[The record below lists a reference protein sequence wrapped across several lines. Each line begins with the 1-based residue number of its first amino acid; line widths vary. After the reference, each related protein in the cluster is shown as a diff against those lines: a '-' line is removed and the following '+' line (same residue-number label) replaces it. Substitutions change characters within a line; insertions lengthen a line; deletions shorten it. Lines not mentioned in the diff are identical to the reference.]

1 MSADDHKRDGRVLSI
16 THISTSDNSGGG
28 ARAAF
33 RLHRGLRSAGH
44 ESRMVVGW
52 RVEASPDIHAVMGG
66 GLRKKIFRRAVALL
80 DRGLSLQYSVIP
92 WSRDFLHHPFVRTA
106 DVIHLHNLHGGYF
119 PYRVLRK
126 LSRMAPLVWSLHD
139 MWPMTGHCAYSYEC
153 ERWKTGCGR
162 CPILNEYPSIYM
174 DTTALN
180 WRMKARIYTKSR
192 LTVVAGST
200 WMAERVKHSPLL
212 NRFDIHMIP
221 YGTDLAVFRPV
232 NKRRAREMLRIPE
245 GASVILAFAS
255 PEPRKG
261 GMYLIR
267 ALEQLSV
274 EPRPWLLIAGEQL
287 ENVPR
292 GYPVRWVGYVNSDD
306 LLNLCYGAADIF
318 VLPTLADNLPL
329 SVLDALAAGTPPVAF
344 DVGGVSDLVRH
355 LETGYLVPE
364 RDVKGL
370 SEGMGFL
377 LTNSEARL
385 HMGEN
390 ARRAAE
396 REYSLEAYTKRYLS
410 LYEEVLGLSSEIR
423 R

>member
-1 MSADDHKRDGRVLSI
+1 M
-16 THISTSDNSGGG
+16 
-28 ARAAF
+28 
-33 RLHRGLRSAGH
+33 
-44 ESRMVVGW
+44 
-52 RVEASPDIHAVMGG
+52 
-66 GLRKKIFRRAVALL
+66 
-80 DRGLSLQYSVIP
+80 
-92 WSRDFLHHPFVRTA
+92 
-106 DVIHLHNLHGGYF
+106 
-119 PYRVLRK
+119 
-126 LSRMAPLVWSLHD
+126 
-139 MWPMTGHCAYSYEC
+139 
-153 ERWKTGCGR
+153 
-162 CPILNEYPSIYM
+162 
-174 DTTALN
+174 
-180 WRMKARIYTKSR
+180 
-192 LTVVAGST
+192 
-200 WMAERVKHSPLL
+200 
-212 NRFDIHMIP
+212 
-221 YGTDLAVFRPV
+221 
-232 NKRRAREMLRIPE
+232 
-245 GASVILAFAS
+245 
-255 PEPRKG
+255 
-261 GMYLIR
+261 R

-344 DVGGVSDLVRH
+344 DVGGVPDLVRH

-364 RDVKGL
+364 RDIKGL

-385 HMGEN
+385 QIGEN